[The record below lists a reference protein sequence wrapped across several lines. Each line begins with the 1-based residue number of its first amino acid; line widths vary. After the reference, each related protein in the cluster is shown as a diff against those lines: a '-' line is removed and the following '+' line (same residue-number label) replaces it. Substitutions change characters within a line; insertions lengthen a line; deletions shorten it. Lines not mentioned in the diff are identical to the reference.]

1 MIEIVSLATS
11 LCALY
16 WTWRSKSSE
25 IALRSENRIA
35 ESAMQQRDL
44 KERIEDNRG
53 EIKRLRF
60 VCVTLLL
67 ILSKKESLW
76 DYDALR
82 RHLMDTITGDLDPPA
97 Y

>member
-35 ESAMQQRDL
+35 ESAVQQREL
-44 KERIEDNRG
+44 NERVIDNRG

-60 VCVTLLL
+60 VCVTLLA
-67 ILSKKESLW
+67 ILAGREKLW
-76 DYDALR
+76 DFDALR
-82 RHLMDTITGDLDPPA
+82 RHLLDTITGDLDPPTF
-97 Y
+97 